1 MAIFTE
7 SIFYMLNPVTQN
19 NYKLNFDEGAG
30 ELTADFNVGSYT
42 VTTILTEIER
52 AMNAAGTQDYT
63 AFIDRD
69 TRKVT
74 ISAASN
80 FDLLISSGSNVGL
93 SVFSLIGFTG
103 VDLTGS
109 NSYEGDAIGF
119 TFAPPYLLQS
129 YKDFANNKVGISPS
143 VNESAS
149 GEVEIITF
157 GSNRFMEM
165 NIKFVS
171 STKSIGSRKVN
182 PNGLPEAYD
191 FLDFCIEKFKL
202 EFIKDKTDTS
212 TFDTVLLESTRKDK
226 NGVGYE
232 LKEDKDFLDVF
243 ETGVLKFRK
252 I

>member
-19 NYKLNFDEGAG
+19 NYKLNFNEGAG

-52 AMNAAGTQDYT
+52 AMNEVGTQEYT
-63 AFIDRD
+63 ALIDRD

-80 FDLLISSGSNVGL
+80 FDLLISSGSNTGL
-93 SVFSLIGFTG
+93 SVFSLLGFTG
-103 VDLTGS
+103 VDLVGL
-109 NSYEGDAIGF
+109 NSYEGEPAGF
-119 TFAPPYLLQS
+119 VFSPPYLLQS
-129 YKDFANNKVGISPS
+129 YKDFANNKEGISPS
-143 VNESAS
+143 INESAS
-149 GEVEIITF
+149 GETEIITF
-157 GSNRFMEM
+157 GSKRYMEANIRFLS
-165 NIKFVS
+165 NS
-171 STKSIGSRKVN
+171 KSIGGRKVN
-182 PNGLPEAYD
+182 PSGLTEAIT